1 MSQKSIYGV
10 SGAKIPIISFL
21 KVKFQSKKAQK
32 GLRVYQLPVIRPILY
47 QQLVNFGQKT
57 LMGLGRQLIYF
68 GCICWERKKTNSMQ

>member
-1 MSQKSIYGV
+1 MD
-10 SGAKIPIISFL
+10 
-21 KVKFQSKKAQK
+21 FQSKKAQK
-32 GLRVYQLPVIRPILY
+32 VYQLPVMRPILN